1 MKQQNQPTDLQIA
14 LKKCRSYFAIAGF
27 FSLFINIIML
37 VPSLYMLQV
46 YDRVITSRS
55 ETTLILLTLIVI
67 VLLLTMGVLEWVR
80 SQILVK
86 AGAKLDVLLNERLF
100 NATFKNSLNSGGAVA
115 SSQPVNDLTGLRQ
128 FLTGNGLFAFFDAP
142 WLPIYIGVMFLFH
155 PTFGWAA
162 IGAAIML
169 IILALINEK
178 VSSGPIGEANKV
190 SIASSN
196 YLTKNLRNVEVV
208 ESMGMMDNIRQRWQK
223 MNNQVINLQAVASK
237 RAGLITSISKSFR
250 MIVQSL
256 VLGLGA
262 YLAINQ
268 EISPGLMIAGSI
280 LLGRALAPIDLMIG
294 SWKGFVSA
302 RGAYARLNDMLQVVS
317 AEKET
322 MSLPDPEGHLSVE
335 RIVVTPPGAKLPV
348 LKGITFAVNKGES
361 VAIIGPSA
369 AGKSTLARV
378 LLGLWPAAAGKVRLD
393 SADVYTWNRME
404 LGKHIGY
411 LPQDIELFDGT
422 VSENIARF
430 GDIFPPA
437 VIEAAKAAGVHE
449 MILRLPE
456 GYDTVIGGHGG
467 VLSGGQRQ
475 RIGLARALYGNPAF
489 IVLDEPNSNLDD
501 AGEQALAIAL
511 KNLKEKDSTV
521 IIISHKINII
531 AQVDKI
537 LVMADGV
544 ATLFGPRDE
553 VWAQLNQA
561 KQQAAPTKQAKAAA
575 QAKPAIPSVKPV
587 IPA

>member
-1 MKQQNQPTDLQIA
+1 MNPKQQPTDLQLA
-14 LKKCRSYFAIAGF
+14 LKKCRSYFNVAGF
-27 FSLFINIIML
+27 FSLFINVIML

-55 ETTLILLTLIVI
+55 ESTLVMLTLIAV

-100 NATFKNSLNSGGAVA
+100 NATFKNSLNSGGTIS
-115 SSQPVNDLTGLRQ
+115 SSQPVMDLTNLRQ

-142 WLPIYIGVMFLFH
+142 WLPIYVAVMFMFH
-155 PTFGWAA
+155 PYFGWTV
-162 IGAAIML
+162 IGAAIVL
-169 IILALINEK
+169 IFLALINEK
-178 VSSGPIGEANKV
+178 ISSGPLGEANKV
-190 SIASSN
+190 SIGANN

-208 ESMGMMDNIRQRWQK
+208 ESMGMMDSIRSRWQK

-237 RAGLITSISKSFR
+237 RAGLISSISKSFR
-250 MIVQSL
+250 MIIQSL

-262 YLAINQ
+262 YLAIHQ

-280 LLGRALAPIDLMIG
+280 LLGRALAPIDLMIA

-302 RGAYARLNDMLQVVS
+302 RGAYSRLNEMLQVVP
-317 AEKET
+317 ADKET

-335 RIVVTPPGAKLPV
+335 GIVVTPPGAKLPV
-348 LKGITFAVNKGES
+348 LKGITFAVSKGES
-361 VAIIGPSA
+361 VAIVGPSA

-378 LLGLWPAAAGKVRLD
+378 LLGLWPANVGKVRLD

-404 LGKHIGY
+404 LGPHIGY

-422 VSENIARF
+422 ISENIARF
-430 GDIFPPA
+430 GDVFPPA
-437 VIEAAKAAGVHE
+437 VIEAAKSAGVHE
-449 MILRLPE
+449 MILRLPD
-456 GYDTVIGGHGG
+456 GYDTIIGGHSG

-489 IVLDEPNSNLDD
+489 IVLDEPNSNLDEQ
-501 AGEQALAIAL
+501 GEHALAIAL
-511 KNLKEKDSTV
+511 QNLKQQGCTV

-531 AQVDKI
+531 SQVDKI

-544 ATLFGPRDE
+544 ATMFGPRDE
-553 VWAQLNQA
+553 VWAQLTQA
-561 KQQAAPTKQAKAAA
+561 QHKAQQKAQPGAKT
-575 QAKPAIPSVKPV
+575 KPAIPNVKPV